1 MGSIWCQTDNKACW
15 VRGLYLREVHAQTN
29 LREEMHDD
37 ALVLLHR
44 LALTIIVAVI
54 VAIKWI

>member
-1 MGSIWCQTDNKACW
+1 M
-15 VRGLYLREVHAQTN
+15 RGLYLCEVHAQTN

-44 LALTIIVAVI
+44 LTFRIIITVI
-54 VAIKWI
+54 VAIKGV